1 MIICN
6 ENNLWDKKLPQ
17 VRKQCWE
24 EITSQYNAQQG
35 TNFTKSQ
42 VVHRYK
48 NYRAQLKMEKSQN
61 GIENAGSQ
69 WTMDKSSEVED
80 TKVKKPPKKVKSLGA
95 KKVGYIK
102 RSIYSLY
109 IY

>member
-1 MIICN
+1 MIICDV
-6 ENNLWDKKLPQ
+6 NNLWDKKLPQ

-24 EITSQYNAQQG
+24 EITSQYNAQHG
-35 TNFTKSQ
+35 TDFTKSQ

-69 WTMDKSSEVED
+69 WRMDKSSEVED

>member
-24 EITSQYNAQQG
+24 EITSQYNTQHG
-35 TNFTKSQ
+35 TDFTKSQ

-48 NYRAQLKMEKSQN
+48 NYRAQLKMEKSQD
-61 GIENAGSQ
+61 GVENASNQ
-69 WTMDKSSEVED
+69 WEMDQSSEVED
-80 TKVKKPPKKVKSLGA
+80 IKVKKSKKVKSLGA
-95 KKVGYIK
+95 KHKAGLLK
-102 RSIYSLY
+102 LLD
-109 IY
+109 

>member
-48 NYRAQLKMEKSQN
+48 NYKAQLKMEKSHD
-61 GIENAGSQ
+61 GVENASNHTSQ
-69 WTMDKSSEVED
+69 WEMDQSSEIED
-80 TKVKKPPKKVKSLGA
+80 TMVKKPKKVKSLGA
-95 KKVGYIK
+95 KHKVGLLK
-102 RSIYSLY
+102 LLD
-109 IY
+109 